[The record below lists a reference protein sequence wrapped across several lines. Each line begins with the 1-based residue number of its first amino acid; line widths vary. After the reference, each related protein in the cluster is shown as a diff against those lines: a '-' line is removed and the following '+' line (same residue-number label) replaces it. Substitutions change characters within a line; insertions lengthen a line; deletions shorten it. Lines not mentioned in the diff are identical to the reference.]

1 MAVSVYS
8 VNITSLFS
16 GTQCYIVLTDLKLP
30 QFLLDVECACIILF
44 HRTFSKEQYFDSN
57 GLFFS
62 TVYSTPVLFN
72 CLLLLV
78 STQIFP
84 VALSRKKKEIPIC
97 CKTVLLTSQQFI
109 DLLPAIELLTH
120 GLIFMGS
127 ISHVILMSQCWG
139 FVYILGLDGLGYWK
153 HLIYMSVERVNFFFE
168 KNEGV

>member
-1 MAVSVYS
+1 MV
-8 VNITSLFS
+8 S

-30 QFLLDVECACIILF
+30 QFLLDVECACIKVILF
-44 HRTFSKEQYFDSN
+44 HRTFSKEQYFDSS

-97 CKTVLLTSQQFI
+97 CKTVLLNGQQFI
-109 DLLPAIELLTH
+109 DLLPAIELLTPIVTTRPFSERNN
-120 GLIFMGS
+120 LVNTTVEILLKSFAGS
-127 ISHVILMSQCWG
+127 YSA
-139 FVYILGLDGLGYWK
+139 
-153 HLIYMSVERVNFFFE
+153 
-168 KNEGV
+168 

>member
-1 MAVSVYS
+1 MYQRFPNVSIGIYRVQSSLLFCSTVCILCWKPEWTGSWQLAVSVYS
-8 VNITSLFS
+8 VNITSLVS

-30 QFLLDVECACIILF
+30 QFLLDVECACIKVILF

-84 VALSRKKKEIPIC
+84 MALSRKKLFKIQHHFFSYI
-97 CKTVLLTSQQFI
+97 K
-109 DLLPAIELLTH
+109 
-120 GLIFMGS
+120 S
-127 ISHVILMSQCWG
+127 IQ
-139 FVYILGLDGLGYWK
+139 
-153 HLIYMSVERVNFFFE
+153 
-168 KNEGV
+168 